1 MVLYDPTS
9 AKVGHLHP
17 IYLYILAVVLK
28 SFWFLGLKSTQ
39 SISGRGWI
47 WYSQKNNKKYV
58 FHQFEFVDKNN
69 KETQNPRSDNSIPSV
84 SAGLTSGGNKR

>member
-28 SFWFLGLKSTQ
+28 SFWIFGLKICVRLNTWMTK
-39 SISGRGWI
+39 II
-47 WYSQKNNKKYV
+47 
-58 FHQFEFVDKNN
+58 D
-69 KETQNPRSDNSIPSV
+69 
-84 SAGLTSGGNKR
+84 L